1 MTMTTSEGGAAL
13 YFLTRE
19 NDIQWSAEIGV
30 GLLTHVLNCR
40 EWRSCLMEEC
50 VWRLSHL
57 RVCSSKVLAWE
68 IRNSGPENSTSS
80 RDLSTDQ
87 RIHFFLLIA
96 SPGLLASSTTWIRS
110 GRNKLDPS
118 ACAKQLLFSKTTLY
132 SILTKPKRG
141 KCPFRKRKE
150 MLALFGHNVMEFAD
164 FLKHAAGG
172 GEPRET
178 TELQSLWLTDYH
190 LSWHG
195 ALGVIVTED
204 ETHPFGLWRFWNW
217 NQMGSN

>member
-1 MTMTTSEGGAAL
+1 MKAESSGSELRQGA
-13 YFLTRE
+13 
-19 NDIQWSAEIGV
+19 GV
-30 GLLTHVLNCR
+30 R
-40 EWRSCLMEEC
+40 DQK
-50 VWRLSHL
+50 L
-57 RVCSSKVLAWE
+57 RARKV
-68 IRNSGPENSTSS
+68 NSTSS

-96 SPGLLASSTTWIRS
+96 SPRLLASSTTWIRS

-118 ACAKQLLFSKTTLY
+118 ASAKQLLFSKTTLY

-150 MLALFGHNVMEFAD
+150 MLILLGHNVMEFAD

-190 LSWHG
+190 QLTRSLRCYCHRRWNTFFWLVEILELFHETRWVLVNAVAVHSLLLFIPHWQPG
-195 ALGVIVTED
+195 IIWDFPKESIPGNYHLHSLIVWYE
-204 ETHPFGLWRFWNW
+204 
-217 NQMGSN
+217 